1 METLN
6 SHEEK
11 LIKDFLLAFA
21 DQKESQLN
29 INWIIPTLI
38 FSRKLFKNQKAT
50 KTFTTEVL
58 GIVYKDYVYKSRAL
72 LVGKISKDVMKM
84 DSPTSLTVLNNLTA
98 YIKSLVASNKDVNE
112 HFEIKDTDLFFSEWS
127 KFLKSTDGPTSK

>member
-1 METLN
+1 MN

-50 KTFTTEVL
+50 KTFTKEVL